1 MKAATENAIWKPKRK
16 GLEEATFTDTLIS
29 YFSLQL
35 QENKFLFVK
44 LPSQ

>member
-1 MKAATENAIWKPKRK
+1 
-16 GLEEATFTDTLIS
+16 LIS

-44 LPSQ
+44 LPSQWYYYGSPSKWI